1 MFHVIG
7 LGLGDATDVTVK
19 GLEIIRICDRVYLE
33 SYTSILSVGLRDL
46 EELYGRPILEAD
58 RELVENNANE
68 ILPKDEK
75 ENVAFLVAGDP
86 FGATTHSD
94 LILRARERNIKVKI
108 VHNASILTAVGC
120 CGLQLYRFGETVS
133 VPYWSKD
140 WRPSS
145 FYEKIVSNR
154 QSDLHT
160 LCLLDIKVKEP
171 TLESITKKRK
181 EYMPSRFMRVSE
193 AAAQLLEIVEEK
205 AEGIQDEIALDE
217 SSLAIG
223 LARVGWE
230 DERVIACSLREMTAV
245 DLGYILGD
253 ELLRDAYSLA
263 IVAYLIGNVV
273 LLVYPRYLF
282 REKEIWNWEVEREI
296 RKENTHEN

>member
-1 MFHVIG
+1 MLHVIG

-19 GLEIIRICDRVYLE
+19 GLEIIRTCDRVYLE
-33 SYTSILSVGLRDL
+33 SYTSILSVGLKDL
-46 EELYGRPILEAD
+46 EEFYGRSILEAD
-58 RELVENNANE
+58 RELVENNVNE

-94 LILRARERNIKVKI
+94 LILRAREGNINVKI
-108 VHNASILTAVGC
+108 IHNSSILTAVGC

-133 VPYWSKD
+133 IPYWLEN
-140 WRPSS
+140 WRPNS

-154 QSDLHT
+154 QRDLHT

-181 EYMPSRFMRVSE
+181 EYMPSRFMSTSE
-193 AAAQLLEIVEEK
+193 AAAQLLETIKEK
-205 AEGIQDEIALDE
+205 SEGIQDEMGLCE
-217 SSLAIG
+217 SSLVIG

-230 DERVIACSLREMTAV
+230 DERIVACSLREMTLV
-245 DLGYILGD
+245 DLGPPLHC
-253 ELLRDAYSLA
+253 
-263 IVAYLIGNVV
+263 LIIPARN
-273 LLVYPRYLF
+273 LHPLESEFITLYTC
-282 REKEIWNWEVEREI
+282 K
-296 RKENTHEN
+296 